1 MSADPD
7 VSVVESLP
15 STPPWLDHLLQQ
27 WEASGAQRGHAFL
40 LVSEDPEE
48 AALFSRRLAVA
59 QLCHDR
65 QPDGPCGRC
74 RSCHAFLRGTHGDL
88 MDVQRQE
95 GKTAIGIEQIRQA
108 AQFLQQTALYGEI
121 KVMMIRDAD
130 QLTLAAANS
139 LLKTLEEPAGNA
151 LLLLSTSAVWRLPAT
166 VRSRCQQLRLPSARR
181 SEGLD
186 WLARQLGID
195 GEQAGRLL
203 NLTGGRAVSA
213 STMGESQ
220 EAEQQLAL
228 ISSFTE
234 LHRHASGSPDP
245 WSTVGLDVLL
255 KRLLGW
261 AEDNVRGLDN
271 DRFVSEARSWL
282 LLHRCVAEVWSRVQ
296 QGATPGKDI
305 VVAELFRLCRSRSH
319 PRFADLA
326 QVFLSN
332 LGREGAGG

>member
-181 SEGLD
+181 SEGID
-186 WLARQLGID
+186 WLAQQLGTD
-195 GEQAGRLL
+195 AEQAGRLL
-203 NLTGGRAVSA
+203 NLTGGRPVSA
-213 STMGESQ
+213 CTMGESQ

-228 ISSFTE
+228 ISSFAE
-234 LHRHASGSPDP
+234 LHRQTTGSPGP

-261 AEDNVRGLDN
+261 TEDSVRGLDN
-271 DRFVSEARSWL
+271 DRFVSEAKSWL
-282 LLHRCVAEVWSRVQ
+282 LLHRCVAEV
-296 QGATPGKDI
+296 
-305 VVAELFRLCRSRSH
+305 
-319 PRFADLA
+319 
-326 QVFLSN
+326 
-332 LGREGAGG
+332 

>member
-181 SEGLD
+181 SEGID
-186 WLARQLGID
+186 WLAQQLGTD
-195 GEQAGRLL
+195 AEQAGRLL
-203 NLTGGRAVSA
+203 NLTGGRPVSA
-213 STMGESQ
+213 LS
-220 EAEQQLAL
+220 L
-228 ISSFTE
+228 I
-234 LHRHASGSPDP
+234 H
-245 WSTVGLDVLL
+245 
-255 KRLLGW
+255 
-261 AEDNVRGLDN
+261 
-271 DRFVSEARSWL
+271 
-282 LLHRCVAEVWSRVQ
+282 
-296 QGATPGKDI
+296 I
-305 VVAELFRLCRSRSH
+305 
-319 PRFADLA
+319 
-326 QVFLSN
+326 
-332 LGREGAGG
+332 